1 MNSKGGY
8 LSKALL
14 ILISTSAAPAIA
26 NLNVA
31 NIACSDDCDI
41 NLQSVSFAC
50 DDQCQF
56 GVASTVSSSC
66 KLILIKYLKVCLTLT

>member
-1 MNSKGGY
+1 MTLKGGN
-8 LSKALL
+8 LSSALL
-14 ILISTSAAPAIA
+14 ILISTLAPVTA

-31 NIACSDDCDI
+31 EISCADDYAI
-41 NLQSVSFAC
+41 KLQSVSFAC

-66 KLILIKYLKVCLTLT
+66 K